1 MSNDVYIEDSVSITN
16 NGAKSMFVLS
26 LICLVISAA
35 GLLFASIFFGI
46 PFVIF
51 IVLSVHFYYER
62 HVAYDYTYTNGLLDI
77 AKVRNNTK
85 RKLLFS
91 AECDALEIM
100 ALNDSDDI
108 RDHERGTEY
117 KPLKVYVG
125 DEQRSL
131 WVALFN
137 VDGKNIKIIF
147 EPSDELIKAMKRQ
160 FPSKVKYIER
170 R

>member
-1 MSNDVYIEDSVSITN
+1 
-16 NGAKSMFVLS
+16 
-26 LICLVISAA
+26 
-35 GLLFASIFFGI
+35 
-46 PFVIF
+46 
-51 IVLSVHFYYER
+51 
-62 HVAYDYTYTNGLLDI
+62 
-77 AKVRNNTK
+77 
-85 RKLLFS
+85 
-91 AECDALEIM
+91 M

-125 DEQRSL
+125 DKQRSL

-147 EPSDELIKAMKRQ
+147 EPSDELIKAIKRQ